1 MLPCT
6 PGPSSP
12 CTFAPLLLPP
22 PPITS
27 APMHL
32 RPNPAPIPPQTNAS
46 ASPSQRDF
54 SLHEAMGVA
63 PPSRQAPRLGSAG
76 TQRRVVEDKERGRLQ
91 SHVLRELLESR
102 NEVAQAGQSFDAQA
116 AASR

>member
-1 MLPCT
+1 MDGEAREGAAQKEPTRHSGKGC
-6 PGPSSP
+6 SK
-12 CTFAPLLLPP
+12 LLPFP
-22 PPITS
+22 RIAAS
-27 APMHL
+27 
-32 RPNPAPIPPQTNAS
+32 IPPQTNIS